1 MLGSLHTKLVYH
13 SVNAS
18 KKRGQISNLKLK

>member
-1 MLGSLHTKLVYH
+1 MLGSLPTKLVYH
-13 SVNAS
+13 SANVS